1 MGMIDKMHIGF
12 TKSVEKPKPVD
23 VDAYLHDVLNPE
35 DITGLTKKFK
45 VAVTETSDYYRRA
58 EIHVLAVNEDEVKK
72 FVYDS
77 VYEYDDKIDWDLDS
91 GNNELEINEI
101 EEVKE

>member
-58 EIHVLAVNEDEVKK
+58 EVNILAINSIKAEEYVYNHLFDFDED
-72 FVYDS
+72 
-77 VYEYDDKIDWDLDS
+77 IDWEPDA
-91 GNNELEINEI
+91 GAAELEIDNVV
-101 EEVKE
+101 EVKV